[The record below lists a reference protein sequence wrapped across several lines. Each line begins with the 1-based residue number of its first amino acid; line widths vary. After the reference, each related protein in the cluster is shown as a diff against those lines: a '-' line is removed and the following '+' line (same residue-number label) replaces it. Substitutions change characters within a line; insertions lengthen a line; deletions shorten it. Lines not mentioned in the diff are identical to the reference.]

1 MVPGRHGVLGG
12 GVRGGRT
19 AARRPGAEGGSGA
32 PCEGCVGEQRAVL
45 PASTRAG
52 GGREAGQGRGAAR
65 SEPSAELT
73 RELTARETVP
83 SPWRVGERCSEGTF
97 QPPGHCHAVPTSPS
111 TKGRDPS
118 TLPRLW
124 PPGRC
129 SPPVQRSF
137 PPLYPRDTPDP
148 TYPGSSCTW

>member
-12 GVRGGRT
+12 GVRGGRR
-19 AARRPGAEGGSGA
+19 AASRPGAEGGSGA

-45 PASTRAG
+45 PASARAG
-52 GGREAGQGRGAAR
+52 GGRGAGQGRGAAR

-83 SPWRVGERCSEGTF
+83 SPWRVGERCSEG
-97 QPPGHCHAVPTSPS
+97 HCHAVPNESFHERQRPQHPS
-111 TKGRDPS
+111 EALASRSLLSSGPAVFS
-118 TLPRLW
+118 SALP
-124 PPGRC
+124 P
-129 SPPVQRSF
+129 
-137 PPLYPRDTPDP
+137 DTPDP